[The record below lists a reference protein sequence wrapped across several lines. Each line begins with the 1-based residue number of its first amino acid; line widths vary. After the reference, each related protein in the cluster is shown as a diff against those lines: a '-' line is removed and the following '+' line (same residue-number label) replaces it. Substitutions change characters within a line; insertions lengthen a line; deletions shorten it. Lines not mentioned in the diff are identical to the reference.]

1 MSTLNKKGKEKIM
14 KILIDESG
22 FAARCEFCKEKE
34 VSTLIIRDDEK
45 VLLRIC
51 TICADELWELLN
63 EN

>member
-1 MSTLNKKGKEKIM
+1 M